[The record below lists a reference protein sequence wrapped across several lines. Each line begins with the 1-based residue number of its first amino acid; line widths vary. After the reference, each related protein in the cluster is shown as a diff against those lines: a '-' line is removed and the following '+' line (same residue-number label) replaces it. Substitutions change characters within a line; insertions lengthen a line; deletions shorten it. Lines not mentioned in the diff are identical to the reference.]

1 MHPPHSVKVFTDFA
15 AERGVTVAKST
26 PRLGIELMFAF
37 YQSVSPDGCEP
48 YDGDMLL
55 FQWGT
60 YDWGTGEN
68 FEIGIT
74 RQFVELAQKDDEA
87 ISQLSLVYRFEPT
100 EELKS
105 IPAGNRWCDGSSEF
119 DLVREFALSSPQ
131 LASVESQMV
140 RSVSITHS
148 YM

>member
-1 MHPPHSVKVFTDFA
+1 MHPQHSVKAFTDFA
-15 AERGVTVAKST
+15 AQRRVTLSEST

-37 YQSVSPDGCEP
+37 YRSVSPDGCEP
-48 YDGDMLL
+48 NDGDMLL

-60 YDWGTGEN
+60 YDWGAGEN

-74 RQFVELAQKDDEA
+74 RQFMELAQEDDEA

-100 EELKS
+100 EELKRL
-105 IPAGNRWCDGSSEF
+105 PAGNRWCDGPSEF

-131 LASVESQMV
+131 LASVESLVV
-140 RSVSITHS
+140 RSVSVEHS